1 MTQVYA
7 GSPTQGQSRPGLR
20 RQRPRRR
27 GASRAGAARGPA
39 GPARPSSPP
48 PPPSRRIPGRSR
60 PVPGPSRPGRSAAAA
75 QFGPVPP
82 GARLARPGI
91 CLRRRRRRRGALQAG
106 AARGPAG
113 PAFVVAIV
121 AAPAVAAHPGPEAS
135 GAWPARPGFRLRCP
149 CRRGA
154 PRAGAALDPG
164 PGLVRPGLWSLI
176 LRCVIRCA
184 SESSVRRGPAPG
196 RFYLSSCA
204 FTHWT
209 WVGR

>member
-1 MTQVYA
+1 MQVYA
-7 GSPTQGQSRPGLR
+7 CKPDDAGLRWFTHAGSIKARPGLR
-20 RQRPRRR
+20 RHRPRRR

-60 PVPGPSRPGRSAAAA
+60 PVPGRPGRSAAAA
-75 QFGPVPP
+75 QFGPV
-82 GARLARPGI
+82 ARCR
-91 CLRRRRRRRGALQAG
+91 Q
-106 AARGPAG
+106 GPAG
-113 PAFVVAIV
+113 PARHLSSPSSPPSRCTP
-121 AAPAVAAHPGPEAS
+121 AAWGPD
-135 GAWPARPGFRLRCP
+135 GLRRRHRRRPR
-149 CRRGA
+149 RRGA
-154 PRAGAALDPG
+154 SRAGGG

-184 SESSVRRGPAPG
+184 SESSVRRGPAAG